1 LGLTPSKVLEL
12 PEKED
17 EFLTFAIMKR
27 YEHGNDPT
35 EH

>member
-1 LGLTPSKVLEL
+1 MRPRDVLDL

-27 YEHGNDPT
+27 YENANDRGID
-35 EH
+35 